1 MIILERLYVF
11 MDFENIYKI
20 VNILKEMELY
30 LGYEFYLFFFVKI
43 FGVVFGI
50 SLIIIFGFIC
60 LFLYNKR

>member
-1 MIILERLYVF
+1 

-50 SLIIIFGFIC
+50 SVMIIFGFIC